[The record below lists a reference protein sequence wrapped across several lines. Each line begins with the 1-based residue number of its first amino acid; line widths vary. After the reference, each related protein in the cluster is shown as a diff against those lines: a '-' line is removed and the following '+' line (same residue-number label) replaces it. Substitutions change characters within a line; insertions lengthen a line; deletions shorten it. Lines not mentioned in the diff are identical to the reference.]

1 MADTFTTVS
10 TTSYFGRIR
19 NAIVGFILG
28 PILLLVACWLIF
40 WNESHSVRVTKSL
53 KEGSASVVEAQDF
66 NAGND
71 GKLVHVTGDTATEGT
86 LRDGEF
92 GVEAQGIRL
101 TRNVLVYAWTEKESS
116 SSTTNA
122 AGTKKTTKT
131 YKYQKEWVSTLPR
144 SSNFKEQEGHENPSQ
159 VKYKS
164 KFFSAEKVTLAGY
177 TLDSELVEKLTDTR
191 PVSLDK
197 DKVEV
202 PEGATLNDDEI
213 YVGSDRSNPEVG
225 DLRISEV
232 VVANGPVSVVA
243 GQGGHARLAPFR
255 TKAGEPIALIERG
268 TKSADEMFANA
279 HSANRTFT
287 WLARLGAFVLLL
299 IGFLLLLGPL
309 STMSSIVPFL
319 GGIFE
324 AGMFLISFL
333 GAIVVWALLTAA
345 AWMVARPLV
354 GGLLF
359 VLGIGALVL
368 AIRHIRRGAAKRR
381 GQALSSAKPATA

>member
-1 MADTFTTVS
+1 MDMADTFTTVS
-10 TTSYFGRIR
+10 TTSFFGRIR
-19 NAIVGFILG
+19 NAVLGFILG
-28 PILLLVACWLIF
+28 PILLVVACWLIF

-53 KEGSASVVEAQDF
+53 KEGSANVVEAPDF

-86 LRDGEF
+86 LRDPEF
-92 GVEAQGIRL
+92 GVETQGIRL
-101 TRNVLVYAWTEKESS
+101 DRKVLMYAWTEKESS
-116 SSTTNA
+116 STTTNA

-131 YKYQKEWVSTLPR
+131 YKYEKEWVSSLPK
-144 SSNFKEQEGHENPSQ
+144 SSGFKEPEGHQNPSQ
-159 VKYKS
+159 LKYKS
-164 KFFSAEKVTLAGY
+164 KSFPADKVTLGGY
-177 TLDSELVEKLTDTR
+177 TLDSELVEKLTETK

-197 DKVEV
+197 EKVEV
-202 PEGATLNDDEI
+202 PDNATLNDDEI

-225 DLRISEV
+225 DLRISEA

-243 GQGGHARLAPFR
+243 GQGTRGRLTSFS
-255 TKAGEPIALIERG
+255 TKAGEPIALIETG
-268 TKSADEMFANA
+268 TKSAETMFANA

-287 WLARLGAFVLLL
+287 WLARLGGFVLLL

-309 STMSSIVPFL
+309 STMSSIIPFL

-333 GAIVVWALLTAA
+333 VAIVVWCLVTAV

-354 GGLLF
+354 GGILF
-359 VLGIGALVL
+359 ALSVGALLL
-368 AIRHIRRGAAKRR
+368 AVRHIRRGAATRA
-381 GQALSSAKPATA
+381 QAAAVAAPA